1 MFKLFIKFNEDLDE
15 DIKNYYLNYKSKY
28 DGDSGIDLPLTLDL
42 NVEKNGLH
50 EINFGISCEMINLNN
65 NQNVSYSLEPRSSI
79 SSTGLIMANSR
90 GIIDKGYRG
99 NLISKVRYFP
109 ILEDYNNYNTFNKGT
124 RLFQICSPTLEP
136 IIIEIVDN
144 LTKTD
149 RGDKGFGSTGTNI

>member
-1 MFKLFIKFNEDLDE
+1 MFKLFIKFNQDLDE

-28 DGDSGIDLPLTLDL
+28 DGDSGIDLPLTSDL

-50 EINFGISCEMINLNN
+50 QINFGISCEMINLTT

-99 NLISKVRYFP
+99 NLISKVRYIP
-109 ILEDYNNYNTFNKGT
+109 ILQDYNNYNTFTKGT

-144 LTKTD
+144 LTETD